1 MNFGRLPRHLTVGR
15 KSGTRCERRQLL
27 QKRSIFSWLKQS
39 SMVQIFSS
47 QTVTSQNAM
56 TSSGRTTKSQFTALV
71 IQWISSRKTT
81 IRNRRQSSQNLLMEV
96 SVEYIYG
103 KYETETRKVGN
114 FLAAPWAITRFL
126 TFHFPCLVLGSEVQL
141 KLRLSSNLSDVKL
154 SVYSKDS
161 IFACKKKLQV
171 SFHVQAGAS
180 TSKSPNRPVNQLW
193 IVKSISE
200 CSTHATK
207 KQWTQKDSGTKN
219 NLPFQIPIGK
229 IHFQNPTH
237 RFFHY

>member
-1 MNFGRLPRHLTVGR
+1 MNSGRLLRHLMAGR
-15 KSGTRCERRQLL
+15 KSGTRWERRQSLP
-27 QKRSIFSWLKQS
+27 KRWISSWPKQS

-81 IRNRRQSSQNLLMEV
+81 TRNRRQSSRNLLMEV

-126 TFHFPCLVLGSEVQL
+126 TFHFPCLVLGSEIQL

-171 SFHVQAGAS
+171 SFHVQSWRLNVKVPESACQS
-180 TSKSPNRPVNQLW
+180 IMNRKIYKWMFHPRHQKTVD
-193 IVKSISE
+193 
-200 CSTHATK
+200 TK
-207 KQWTQKDSGTKN
+207 RLGYKK
-219 NLPFQIPIGK
+219 
-229 IHFQNPTH
+229 
-237 RFFHY
+237 